1 MLRKALFLIL
11 PLLLSSSSVS
21 ADEVAL
27 VEGRIV
33 GYYTGAAGDPSN
45 PAMAAALGELERQA
59 RALSRDGFLLSDG
72 RWADID
78 YAAIPAGEWPAW
90 DHFRRM
96 TTLARAW
103 ATPGQGLYRDPQL
116 LARIESAILFT
127 ETFYG
132 SSVVAQGNWW
142 FWTIGPALDLGP
154 TLVLVSDGVSHGVLD
169 TGISILRRRIGPF
182 PGISS
187 SWSVLD
193 GQNAVWSSMNHLML
207 AVLTS
212 DSQKLFQARD
222 RIAANVRVTSDE
234 GIQSDRSF
242 HQHGKQL
249 YTGGYGSSFAYD
261 VSRYQ
266 LFTQQTSYELPAVA
280 GALFDDFMIDGIAF
294 SLYGAWFDPS
304 VIGREIS
311 KPWASG
317 YNGVS
322 ALLHAAATDGPRRG
336 EIAAAAA
343 EASAR
348 WPWSLPL
355 ELTALAIDLD
365 AAPRAP
371 SGLRIYPESDY
382 VAFRTPNWFAS
393 VRMLSTRT
401 KSGESTNGEGLL
413 GSRQSDGRL
422 HLTIDGDEY
431 WDGSWAAMDWA
442 RLPGIT
448 VERHA
453 GAASAFYGKGGG
465 SFVGAAGSNRG
476 GVAAMDLAPL
486 DSTVRAKKSWMFFP
500 DAIVFLG
507 SRIGSTSPFPVETI
521 VDQRPIDADEPLV
534 INGVGTA
541 VDGKSVRWA
550 SGAGVGYWFP
560 RPQDV
565 RVEDQMRSGS
575 WASLGTASADS
586 VTRRIRTIRIDH
598 GVQPVSA
605 SAEYVMV
612 PGLGAA
618 EMEQWAN
625 EAPIEILENGDRAA
639 AARDRRTGATGIVFW
654 TAARAADVHADRPA
668 VVWLEPDGRSL
679 EVAVSDPSRSSS
691 RVRVTFDGKWS
702 LKSGSGATVVATS
715 NSFTTVDVVVARG
728 ESTRF
733 ELEAPPT
740 RRRAVRR

>member
-1 MLRKALFLIL
+1 MLRKSLLLVL
-11 PLLLSSSSVS
+11 PLLLSTSSVS

-27 VEGRIV
+27 VRGRIV
-33 GYYTGAAGDPSN
+33 GYYTGAAAAPSH
-45 PAMAAALGELERQA
+45 PAMVAALGELERQA
-59 RALSRDGFLLSDG
+59 RELSRDGFLLSDG

-78 YAAIPAGEWPAW
+78 YTVIPAGEWPAW

-96 TTLARAW
+96 NTLARAW
-103 ATPGQGLYRDPQL
+103 ATPGQALYRDPQL
-116 LARIESAILFT
+116 LVRIESAILFT

-132 SSVVAQGNWW
+132 SAVKAQGNWW

-154 TLVLVSDGVSHGVLD
+154 TLVLVSDGISRSVLD
-169 TGISILRRRIGPF
+169 RGISVLKARIGPF

-212 DSQKLFQARD
+212 DSQRLFQARD
-222 RIAANVRVTSDE
+222 RIAANVKITTGD
-234 GIQSDRSF
+234 GIQRDRSY

-266 LFTQQTSYELPAVA
+266 LFTQLTSYQLPAA
-280 GALFDDFMIDGIAF
+280 ADALFDDFMLDGIAF

-336 EIAAAAA
+336 EVAGAAAR
-343 EASAR
+343 ASAA
-348 WPWSLPL
+348 WPWSLPV
-355 ELTALAIDLD
+355 ELTALAINLD
-365 AAPRAP
+365 AAPHAP
-371 SGLRIYPESDY
+371 SGFRMYPESDY
-382 VAFRTPNWFAS
+382 VAFRTQEWFAS
-393 VRMLSTRT
+393 IRMLSTRT

-422 HLTIDGDEY
+422 HLTVGGDEY
-431 WDGSWAAMDWA
+431 WDGAWAAMDWA

-453 GAASAFYGKGGG
+453 GAASNFYGKGGG
-465 SFVGAAGSNRG
+465 SFVGAAGSDRG
-476 GVAAMDLAPL
+476 GVAAMDVAPL
-486 DSTVRAKKSWMFFP
+486 DSSVRAKKSWMFFP
-500 DAIVFLG
+500 DSVVFLSSG
-507 SRIGSTSPFPVETI
+507 IGSTSAWPVETI
-521 VDQRPIDADEPLV
+521 VDQRPIRAEEPFV
-534 INGVGTA
+534 INGLGTA
-541 VDGKSVRWA
+541 MDGKAVRWA
-550 SGAGVGYWFP
+550 AGDEVGYWFP
-560 RPQDV
+560 RPQEV
-565 RVEDQMRSGS
+565 RVEDVLRSGS
-575 WASLGTASADS
+575 WSSLGTASAES
-586 VTRRIRTIRIDH
+586 VTRRMRTIRIDH
-598 GVQPVSA
+598 GVQPRSA
-605 SAEYVMV
+605 SAEYVVV
-612 PGLGAA
+612 PGRNATQ
-618 EMEQWAN
+618 MEQWAN
-625 EAPIEILENGDRAA
+625 EAPIEILENGELAA

-654 TAARAADVHADRPA
+654 SATRAADVHADRPA
-668 VVWLEPDGRSL
+668 LVWLEPDGRSL
-679 EVAVSDPSRSSS
+679 KVAVSDPSRAIP
-691 RVRVTFDGKWS
+691 RVRVTFDGVWS
-702 LKSGSGATVVATS
+702 LKSGSGATIVAAS
-715 NSFTTVDVVVARG
+715 NYFTTVDVVVARG

-733 ELEAPPT
+733 ELESPA

>member
-1 MLRKALFLIL
+1 MLRKSLLVIL
-11 PLLLSSSSVS
+11 PLLLSTSSVS

-27 VEGRIV
+27 VQGRIV
-33 GYYTGAAGDPSN
+33 GYYTGAAADPTH
-45 PAMAAALGELERQA
+45 PAMVSALGELERQA
-59 RALSRDGFLLSDG
+59 REISRDGFLLSDG

-78 YAAIPAGEWPAW
+78 YSAIPAGEWPAW

-103 ATPGQGLYRDPQL
+103 ATPGQALHRDPQL

-132 SSVVAQGNWW
+132 SGVVAEGNWW

-154 TLVLVSDGVSHGVLD
+154 TLVLVSDGVSQSVLE

-187 SWSVLD
+187 SWSVLY

-222 RIAANVRVTSDE
+222 RMAANVRVTSSD
-234 GIQSDRSF
+234 GIQWDRSF

-266 LFTQQTSYELPAVA
+266 LFTQQTSYELPATA
-280 GALFDDFMIDGIAF
+280 GALFDDFMLDGIAF

-348 WPWSLPL
+348 WPWSLPV

-365 AAPRAP
+365 VAPSAP
-371 SGLRIYPESDY
+371 SGFRIYPESDY
-382 VAFRTPNWFAS
+382 VAFRTSDWFAS
-393 VRMLSTRT
+393 IRMLSTRT

-413 GSRQSDGRL
+413 GSRQADGRM
-422 HLTIDGDEY
+422 HLTVAGDEY
-431 WDGSWAAMDWA
+431 WDGAWAAMDWT

-453 GAASAFYGKGGG
+453 GAASNFYGNGGG
-465 SFVGAAGSNRG
+465 KFVGAAGSDRG

-486 DSTVRAKKSWMFFP
+486 DSSVRAKKSWMFFP
-500 DAIVFLG
+500 DAVVFLG

-521 VDQRPIDADEPLV
+521 VDQRPVHADEPLV
-534 INGVGTA
+534 INGIATG

-550 SGAGVGYWFP
+550 AGDDVGYWFP
-560 RPQDV
+560 RPQEV
-565 RVEDQMRSGS
+565 RVEDEVRSGS
-575 WASLGTASADS
+575 WASLGTASADWVS
-586 VTRRIRTIRIDH
+586 RRIRTIRIDH
-598 GVQPVSA
+598 GVQPRSA
-605 SAEYVMV
+605 SVEYVMV
-612 PGLGAA
+612 PGRSAA

-625 EAPIEILENGDRAA
+625 EAPIEILENGDLAA
-639 AARDRRTGATGIVFW
+639 AVRDRRTGATGIVFW
-654 TAARAADVHADRPA
+654 SATRAADVHADRPA
-668 VVWLEPDGRSL
+668 LVWLETDGRSL
-679 EVAVSDPSRSSS
+679 KVAVSDPSRSTP
-691 RVRVTFDGKWS
+691 RVRVTFDGVWS
-702 LKSGSGATVVATS
+702 LKRGSGATIVAAS
-715 NSFTTVDVVVARG
+715 NDSTTVDVVVARG

-733 ELEAPPT
+733 ELQAPA